1 MRRKLVNETSRTIR
15 KNSSGDY
22 QDGYKVILAK
32 RIWWNLNPGYR
43 QADWNHPAGAIH
55 HFSDKEVLYLDVM
68 NKLSGKI
75 RQEINKVMRKH
86 DLASEEQLL
95 EIVKVLKKHHP
106 LSIYDQ
112 YRQAMLLLSKS
123 SQQKLNIIFTMDYL
137 EPISDYFK
145 QPSVKLRPDLLPK
158 EAAELF
164 LASLSPLFGTYQ
176 LIGGHSIS
184 DDERD
189 QLILDCIING
199 LAKREK

>member
-1 MRRKLVNETSRTIR
+1 MKRAEQLEKTRQAIIKTATKLFLQKGFGETSTRDI
-15 KNSSGDY
+15 
-22 QDGYKVILAK
+22 AK
-32 RIWWNLNPGYR
+32 QIGIT
-43 QADWNHPAGAIH
+43 QPALYH

-75 RQEINKVMRKH
+75 RQEINKVIRKH

-95 EIVKVLKKHHP
+95 EIVKVLKKHNP
-106 LSIYDQ
+106 QSIYDQ
-112 YRQAMLLLSKS
+112 YRQAKLLLSKS

-137 EPISDYFK
+137 EPNSDYLK
-145 QPSVKLRPDLLPK
+145 PPSVKQRPDLLPK

-189 QLILDCIING
+189 QLILDCFISG
-199 LAKREK
+199 LAMR

>member
-1 MRRKLVNETSRTIR
+1 MKRAEQLEKTRQAIIKTATKLFLQKGFGETSTRDI
-15 KNSSGDY
+15 
-22 QDGYKVILAK
+22 AK
-32 RIWWNLNPGYR
+32 QIGIT
-43 QADWNHPAGAIH
+43 QPALYH

-75 RQEINKVMRKH
+75 RQEINKVIRKH

-95 EIVKVLKKHHP
+95 EIVKILKKHHP

-112 YRQAMLLLSKS
+112 YRQTMLLLSKS

-199 LAKREK
+199 LAKRGK

>member
-1 MRRKLVNETSRTIR
+1 MKRAEQLEKTRQAIIKTATKLFLQKGFGETSTRDIVKQIGIT
-15 KNSSGDY
+15 
-22 QDGYKVILAK
+22 Q
-32 RIWWNLNPGYR
+32 
-43 QADWNHPAGAIH
+43 PALYH

-75 RQEINKVMRKH
+75 RQEINKVIRKH

-95 EIVKVLKKHHP
+95 EIVKILKKHHP

-112 YRQAMLLLSKS
+112 YRQTMLLLSKS

-199 LAKREK
+199 LAKRGK

>member
-1 MRRKLVNETSRTIR
+1 MKRAEQLEKTRQAIIKTATKLFLQKGFGETSTRDI
-15 KNSSGDY
+15 
-22 QDGYKVILAK
+22 AK
-32 RIWWNLNPGYR
+32 QIGIT
-43 QADWNHPAGAIH
+43 QPALYH

-75 RQEINKVMRKH
+75 RQEINKVIRKH

-95 EIVKVLKKHHP
+95 EIVKILKKHHP

-112 YRQAMLLLSKS
+112 YRQTMLLLSKS

-189 QLILDCIING
+189 QLILDCIINVVG
-199 LAKREK
+199 M

>member
-1 MRRKLVNETSRTIR
+1 M
-15 KNSSGDY
+15 
-22 QDGYKVILAK
+22 K
-32 RIWWNLNPGYR
+32 RAEQLEKTR
-43 QADWNHPAGAIH
+43 QAIIKTATKLFLQKGFGEASTRDIAKQIGITQPALYH

-75 RQEINKVMRKH
+75 RQEINKVIRKH

-112 YRQAMLLLSKS
+112 YRRAMLLLSKS

-199 LAKREK
+199 LAKRGK

>member
-1 MRRKLVNETSRTIR
+1 MKRAEQLEKTRQAIIKTATKLFLQKGFGETSTRDI
-15 KNSSGDY
+15 
-22 QDGYKVILAK
+22 AK
-32 RIWWNLNPGYR
+32 QIGIT
-43 QADWNHPAGAIH
+43 QPALYH

-112 YRQAMLLLSKS
+112 YRQEMLLLSKS

-199 LAKREK
+199 LAKRGK

>member
-1 MRRKLVNETSRTIR
+1 MKRAEQLEKTRQAIIKTATKLFLQKGFGETSTRDI
-15 KNSSGDY
+15 
-22 QDGYKVILAK
+22 AK
-32 RIWWNLNPGYR
+32 QIGIT
-43 QADWNHPAGAIH
+43 QPALYH

-137 EPISDYFK
+137 ELISDYFK

-199 LAKREK
+199 LAKRGK

>member
-1 MRRKLVNETSRTIR
+1 MKRAEQLEKTRQAIIKTATKLFLQKGFGETSTRDI
-15 KNSSGDY
+15 
-22 QDGYKVILAK
+22 AK
-32 RIWWNLNPGYR
+32 QIGIT
-43 QADWNHPAGAIH
+43 QPALYH

-106 LSIYDQ
+106 LSIYGQ

>member
-1 MRRKLVNETSRTIR
+1 MKRAEQLEKTRQAIIKTATKLFLQKGFGETSTRDI
-15 KNSSGDY
+15 
-22 QDGYKVILAK
+22 AK
-32 RIWWNLNPGYR
+32 QIGIT
-43 QADWNHPAGAIH
+43 QPALYH

-75 RQEINKVMRKH
+75 RQEINKLIRKH

-95 EIVKVLKKHHP
+95 EIVKILKKHHP

-112 YRQAMLLLSKS
+112 YRQTMLLLSKS

-199 LAKREK
+199 LAKRGK

>member
-1 MRRKLVNETSRTIR
+1 MKRAEQLEKTRQAIIKTATKLFLQKGFGETSTRDI
-15 KNSSGDY
+15 
-22 QDGYKVILAK
+22 AK
-32 RIWWNLNPGYR
+32 QIGII
-43 QADWNHPAGAIH
+43 QPALYH

-75 RQEINKVMRKH
+75 RQEINKVMWKH

-112 YRQAMLLLSKS
+112 HRQAMLLLSKS

-199 LAKREK
+199 LAKRGK

>member
-1 MRRKLVNETSRTIR
+1 MKRAEQLEKTRQAIIKTATKLFLQKGFGETSTRDI
-15 KNSSGDY
+15 
-22 QDGYKVILAK
+22 AK
-32 RIWWNLNPGYR
+32 QIGIT
-43 QADWNHPAGAIH
+43 QPALYH

-75 RQEINKVMRKH
+75 RQEINKVIWKH

-95 EIVKVLKKHHP
+95 EIVKILKKHHP

-112 YRQAMLLLSKS
+112 YRQTMLLLSKS

-199 LAKREK
+199 LAKRGK

>member
-1 MRRKLVNETSRTIR
+1 MKRAEQLEKTRQAIIKTATKLFLQKGFGETSTRDI
-15 KNSSGDY
+15 
-22 QDGYKVILAK
+22 AK
-32 RIWWNLNPGYR
+32 QIGIT
-43 QADWNHPAGAIH
+43 QPALYH

-112 YRQAMLLLSKS
+112 YRQTMLLLSKS

-199 LAKREK
+199 LAKRGK

>member
-1 MRRKLVNETSRTIR
+1 MKRAEQLEKTRQAIIKTATKLFLQKGFGETSTRDI
-15 KNSSGDY
+15 
-22 QDGYKVILAK
+22 AK
-32 RIWWNLNPGYR
+32 QIGIT
-43 QADWNHPAGAIH
+43 QPALYH
-55 HFSDKEVLYLDVM
+55 YFSDKEVLYLDVM

-75 RQEINKVMRKH
+75 RQEINKVIRKH

-95 EIVKVLKKHHP
+95 EIVKILKKHHP

-112 YRQAMLLLSKS
+112 YRQTMLLLSKS

-199 LAKREK
+199 LAKRGK

>member
-1 MRRKLVNETSRTIR
+1 MKRAEQLEKTRQAIIKTATKLFLQKGFGETSTRDI
-15 KNSSGDY
+15 
-22 QDGYKVILAK
+22 AK
-32 RIWWNLNPGYR
+32 QIGIT
-43 QADWNHPAGAIH
+43 QPALYH

-75 RQEINKVMRKH
+75 RQEINKVIRKH

-95 EIVKVLKKHHP
+95 EIVKILKKHHP

-112 YRQAMLLLSKS
+112 YRQEMLLLSKS

-199 LAKREK
+199 LAKRGK

>member
-1 MRRKLVNETSRTIR
+1 MKRAEQLEKTRQAIIKTATKLFLQKGFGETSTRDI
-15 KNSSGDY
+15 
-22 QDGYKVILAK
+22 AK
-32 RIWWNLNPGYR
+32 QIGIA
-43 QADWNHPAGAIH
+43 QPALYH

-75 RQEINKVMRKH
+75 RQEINKVIRKH

-95 EIVKVLKKHHP
+95 EIVKILKKHHP

-112 YRQAMLLLSKS
+112 YRQTMLLLSKS

-199 LAKREK
+199 LAKRGK

>member
-1 MRRKLVNETSRTIR
+1 MKRAEQLEKTRQAIIKTATKLFLQKGFGETSTRDI
-15 KNSSGDY
+15 
-22 QDGYKVILAK
+22 AK
-32 RIWWNLNPGYR
+32 QIGIT
-43 QADWNHPAGAIH
+43 QPALYH
-55 HFSDKEVLYLDVM
+55 HLSDKEVLYLDVM

-75 RQEINKVMRKH
+75 RQEINKVIRKH

-95 EIVKVLKKHHP
+95 EIVKILKKHHP

-112 YRQAMLLLSKS
+112 YRQTMLLLSKS

-199 LAKREK
+199 LAKRGK

>member
-1 MRRKLVNETSRTIR
+1 MKRAEQLEKTRQAIIKTATKLFLQKGFGETSTRDI
-15 KNSSGDY
+15 
-22 QDGYKVILAK
+22 AK
-32 RIWWNLNPGYR
+32 QIGIT
-43 QADWNHPAGAIH
+43 QPALYH

-75 RQEINKVMRKH
+75 RQEINKVIRKH

-95 EIVKVLKKHHP
+95 EIVKILKKHHP
-106 LSIYDQ
+106 LSIYHQ
-112 YRQAMLLLSKS
+112 YRQTMLLLSKS

-199 LAKREK
+199 LAKRGK

>member
-1 MRRKLVNETSRTIR
+1 MKRAEQLEKTRQAIIKTATKLFLQKGFGETSTRDI
-15 KNSSGDY
+15 
-22 QDGYKVILAK
+22 AK
-32 RIWWNLNPGYR
+32 QIGIT
-43 QADWNHPAGAIH
+43 QPALYH

-75 RQEINKVMRKH
+75 RQEINKVIRKH

-95 EIVKVLKKHHP
+95 EIVKILKKHHP

-112 YRQAMLLLSKS
+112 YRQTMLLLSKS

-164 LASLSPLFGTYQ
+164 LASLSPLFWTYQ

-199 LAKREK
+199 LAKRGK

>member
-1 MRRKLVNETSRTIR
+1 MKRAEQLEKTRQAIIKTATKLFLQKGFGETSTRDI
-15 KNSSGDY
+15 
-22 QDGYKVILAK
+22 AK
-32 RIWWNLNPGYR
+32 QIGIT
-43 QADWNHPAGAIH
+43 QPALYH

-75 RQEINKVMRKH
+75 RQEINKVIRKH

-95 EIVKVLKKHHP
+95 EIVKILKKHHP

-112 YRQAMLLLSKS
+112 YRQTMLLLSKS

-145 QPSVKLRPDLLPK
+145 QPSLKLRPDLLPK

-199 LAKREK
+199 LAKRGK